1 MPYIAGEVIAGVA
14 QSKKPPI
21 DWFICNITCGTGSSP
36 LRPIYTYGLYLYRDM
51 TRRFLDCLGH

>member
-14 QSKKPPI
+14 QSKQPPI

-51 TRRFLDCLGH
+51 